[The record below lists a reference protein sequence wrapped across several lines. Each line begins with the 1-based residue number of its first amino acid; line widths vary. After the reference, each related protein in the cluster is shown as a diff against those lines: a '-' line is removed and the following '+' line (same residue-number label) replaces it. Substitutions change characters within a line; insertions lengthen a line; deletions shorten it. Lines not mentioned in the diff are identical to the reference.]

1 METFKLAINKADPKN
16 ATQLDDA
23 VINFLAKYRTI
34 SHTIT
39 NCSPSEL
46 LNGHRLR
53 TTLDLLH
60 PCQPDIDKAKEH
72 QQKSYDAHTT
82 PHHFSP
88 GDTVWVCNFCQGP
101 RWVAGSI
108 KANIGRV
115 IFEVEIEGK
124 DMIWCRHAN
133 QLRTRLASLPFTMNP
148 YSEHSQD
155 NPSTT
160 SHPTQTLVLHRSN
173 RVCRPRQMWVP
184 T

>member
-1 METFKLAINKADPKN
+1 MDV
-16 ATQLDDA
+16 A

-34 SHTIT
+34 PYTIT

-53 TTLDLLH
+53 TTLDLLY
-60 PCQPDIDKAKEH
+60 PCQPDIDKARER
-72 QQKSYDAHTT
+72 QQKSYDAHTM
-82 PHHFSP
+82 PRHFSP

-101 RWVAGSI
+101 CWVAGSI

-115 IFEVEIEGK
+115 MFRVEIKGK
-124 DMIWCRHAN
+124 DVIWRRHAN
-133 QLRTRLASLPFTMNP
+133 QLRTRLALLPFTMNP
-148 YSEHSQD
+148 NSEHSQD
-155 NPSTT
+155 IPASST
-160 SHPTQTLVLHRSN
+160 SHTTQLQTPVLRRST